1 MKMLWLATAL
11 TIFSVSIAVAQEAV
25 TISELLD
32 DGYDIVA
39 ASSNDDRWQAFVF
52 LQKRSS
58 AYMCFT
64 NIGGSSCF
72 SLNNHSN

>member
-11 TIFSVSIAVAQEAV
+11 SIFSVSIAIAQEAV

-39 ASSNDDRWQAFVF
+39 ASSSDGSWQAFVF

-58 AYMCFT
+58 AYMCIT
-64 NIGGSSCF
+64 NVNGSRCF